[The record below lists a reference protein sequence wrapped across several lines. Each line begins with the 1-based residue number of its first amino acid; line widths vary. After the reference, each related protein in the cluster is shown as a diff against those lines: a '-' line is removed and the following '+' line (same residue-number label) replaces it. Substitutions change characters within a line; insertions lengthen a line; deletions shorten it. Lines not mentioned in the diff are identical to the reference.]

1 VNKKP
6 RITIAFTRYAEPD
19 WLVRETIDSL
29 SRQQRVHADILFLDQ
44 QDDPEMRAYHEGQST
59 EQLNF
64 EYFVIPAIGSS
75 YARNQAIKLSNHE
88 IILFTDSDAIPEP
101 TWAFHMQKSL
111 ERDNVGLVG
120 SKVVPIWHKKPLF
133 LARSPMLR
141 RKYGMLELGESE
153 IPCEK
158 LWSVSLGMH
167 RVRLGDNAYFDE
179 GLGRSDGNLLGGE
192 DTELCWR
199 VVQMGLSTVYN
210 GAAVLRHQVLPERIS
225 YKWLMKRIYYGGFD
239 RAISPRETLRP
250 SPQGRV
256 FMDYVAYFA
265 TLPAMTL
272 GYLKGRQ
279 VLAAKRRR

>member
-1 VNKKP
+1 MES
-6 RITIAFTRYAEPD
+6 RIDIAFTRFAEPN
-19 WLVRETIDSL
+19 WLVRDTIDGL
-29 SRQQRVHADILFLDQ
+29 SRQENIKADIFFLDQ
-44 QDDPEMRAYHEGQST
+44 REDSEMRTDVEDLST
-59 EQLNF
+59 DDLRF
-64 EYFVIPAIGSS
+64 HYVRIKAVGSS

-153 IPCEK
+153 IPSEK